1 MQAAKTLR
9 HPLEPTAQPAHDL
22 QHVISDEPV
31 LAAVRHRHAND
42 LNLIHSLLGLAQR
55 RIDDARAAEV
65 VTATRERVRILAL
78 ANDAAWRAQS
88 PTSAFD
94 VQALLET
101 ALATVIAAHRTT
113 ASALELESRITP
125 VMLSFTDAVALCL
138 ITRELVAN
146 ALVHAFPDG
155 RGKLGVELARLGD
168 TMQLE
173 VRDDGPGFPP
183 DLDAKKQRAL
193 GLSLVEMLTEQLQG
207 ELRLAACSDGRGA
220 CCTVR
225 FPLAG

>member
-1 MQAAKTLR
+1 ML
-9 HPLEPTAQPAHDL
+9 
-22 QHVISDEPV
+22 SDEPV

-55 RIDDARAAEV
+55 RIVDARAAEV
-65 VTATRERVRILAL
+65 VTATRERVRIVAL

-94 VQALLET
+94 VQALLEST
-101 ALATVIAAHRTT
+101 LATVLDAHRMT
-113 ASALELESRITP
+113 AASVQLESRIAP
-125 VMLSFTDAVALCL
+125 VTLSFTDAVALCL

-146 ALVHAFPDG
+146 ALAHAFPTG
-155 RGKLGVELARLGD
+155 TGKLVVELGPRGD
-168 TMQLE
+168 CMELV

-183 DLDAKKQRAL
+183 DFEARKQRAL
-193 GLSLVEMLTEQLQG
+193 GLSLVEMLAEQLRG
-207 ELRLAACSDGRGA
+207 ELRLDACFEEHGA

-225 FPLAG
+225 FPFAG